1 MSPYRWQMVMLQ
13 AFQMDGG
20 PHHGASLDPTVRGP
34 HPETLFV
41 ISFDDGAAYARA
53 GERARDGEGQLR
65 EVFRFDPDGS
75 LTERAKRRFTSLA

>member
-1 MSPYRWQMVMLQ
+1 L
-13 AFQMDGG
+13 ADGHVAG
-20 PHHGASLDPTVRGP
+20 VPDGRRPASRSLSRPDRARSASGD
-34 HPETLFV
+34 LFV

>member
-1 MSPYRWQMVMLQ
+1 MARLD

-20 PHHGASLDPTVRGP
+20 PHHGARLYPTVRGP

-53 GERARDGEGQLR
+53 GEQVRDSAGQVR
-65 EVFRFDPDGS
+65 DVFRFDPDGT
-75 LTERAKRRFTSLA
+75 LTERAKRRFTSLP

>member
-1 MSPYRWQMVMLQ
+1 MSSYRWQMVMLQ

-20 PHHGASLDPTVRGP
+20 PHHGACLHPTVRGP

-53 GERARDGEGQLR
+53 GERARDCKGQLR